1 MITQTNVRIG
11 RQPGKEDPM
20 KRVPSFCFGL
30 VLGLSLFA
38 FLGGVEAQEK
48 YPGRPIELVVP
59 FGPGGTADLAARAY
73 SDDLSKLLKVPVNV
87 VNRAGGTGIQ
97 GTSYVI
103 NGKKDGYTLLGTTDT
118 PLKVMPIIS
127 KEVTYDPLQAVI
139 PIGHLGYAP
148 SVFAV
153 KSDSPFKTL
162 AELIDFARKNP
173 GKLKNAASGFG
184 TESFF
189 NLQLLARKESIKIT
203 SIPFKGGGE
212 AVVALLGGH
221 TDMASNTLASLGA
234 QLKAGTV
241 RGLAICAKKRHPDF
255 PDVPTTA
262 EVGYPDLT
270 LAVWTALFVPAG
282 VPQQVID
289 VLVPAVEKT
298 FKSPQVMERASNAG
312 IVVEYLGPG
321 ETRKH
326 LEAGIELVKKAA
338 QEAEMAK

>member
-1 MITQTNVRIG
+1 
-11 RQPGKEDPM
+11 M
-20 KRVPSFCFGL
+20 KRFPSFSFAL
-30 VLGLSLFA
+30 FLGISLFA

-48 YPGRPIELVVP
+48 YPGRAIELVVP

-103 NGKKDGYTLLGTTDT
+103 NGKKDGYTLLGSTDT
-118 PLKVMPIIS
+118 PLKVMPVIS
-127 KEVTYDPLQAVI
+127 KEVNYDPLKAVI

-189 NLQLLARKESIKIT
+189 NLQLLSRKENIKIT

-241 RGLAICAKKRHPDF
+241 RGLAVCAKKRHSDYPDI
-255 PDVPTTA
+255 PTTA
-262 EVGYPDLT
+262 EVGYPDIT
-270 LAVWTALFVPAG
+270 LAVWTALFAPTG
-282 VPQQVID
+282 VPQEVID

-298 FKSPQVMERASNAG
+298 FKNPQVMERAANAG
-312 IVVEYLGPG
+312 IVVEYMGPE